1 MFYAVKIMAPTLS
14 HSQAVLPNSGTLVL
28 DRIDRHDEGFEIF
41 VCTNQPAICPLCQ
54 HISSAQ
60 HSGYTRRLGDL
71 PWQGLS
77 VRIWLSVHR
86 YRCRNH
92 ECTRK
97 IFCQRV
103 PGVARAYSRRTE
115 RLAEIVTVIG
125 YVAGGLPGA
134 RLLERLSI
142 QTSDDTVR
150 RLVRMN
156 GPASQNQRD
165 QPPIRVLGVDDW
177 AWRKHQTY
185 GTILVDLERHR
196 VADLLPDRSAES
208 LTLWLEKHPTVE
220 VVARDRGGV
229 YAEGASK
236 GAPSAV
242 QVADRFHLVLNLSS
256 AIERVLEERSR
267 ELILPSIAPPAEVET
282 HVPIAEK
289 AAQLSTQQT
298 LQLQRRQRRLER
310 YQQVIELREKGY
322 SQMAISAE
330 LNIERKTI
338 RRWLRGGEF
347 PERKPPSGRRQK
359 VADFADYLHQ
369 RWNEGCHNATR
380 LFHEISTRG
389 YKGSRVMVAK
399 FVATWRPTGRQLAK
413 PTMPE
418 RIAPKHA
425 AILTARAPDKLSEDQ
440 QTLLD
445 RLMINCPDIIQLR
458 FLAQGFRDAIKG
470 HDGAVIQQW
479 INTAK
484 HCEFGPLVRFGYGL
498 QKDILA
504 VTAAVEMN
512 WSSGQV
518 EGQVNRLKTIKRQMY
533 GRAGFDLLRARVLP
547 CLQLG
552 MANNH
557 AP

>member
-1 MFYAVKIMAPTLS
+1 MAPSSS

-28 DRIDRHDEGFEIF
+28 DRIDRHEKDFEIF
-41 VCTNQPAICPLCQ
+41 VRTIQPAICPLCQ
-54 HISSAQ
+54 QISSAR
-60 HSGYTRRLGDL
+60 HSGYTRQLGDL

-86 YRCRNH
+86 YRCQNH
-92 ECTRK
+92 ECARK

-103 PGVARAYSRRTE
+103 PGVARVYGRRTE
-115 RLAEIVTVIG
+115 RLAEIVAVIG

-150 RLVRMN
+150 RLVRLN
-156 GPASQNQRD
+156 GPSQDPLDR
-165 QPPIRVLGVDDW
+165 PPIRCLGVDDW
-177 AWRKHQTY
+177 AWRKHQSY

-196 VADLLPDRSAES
+196 VVDLLPDRSAES
-208 LTLWLEKHPTVE
+208 LTIWLEKHPTVE
-220 VVARDRGGV
+220 VVARDRGGL
-229 YAEGASK
+229 YAEGASQ
-236 GAPSAV
+236 GAPSAM

-267 ELILPSIAPPAEVET
+267 ELILPPIAPPAAVEP
-282 HVPIAEK
+282 HVLIAEK
-289 AAQLSTQQT
+289 PARPSTQQT

-310 YQQVIELREKGY
+310 YQQVIELREKGH
-322 SQMAISAE
+322 SQKAIGAE

-338 RRWLRGGEF
+338 RRWLRRGEF

-359 VADFADYLHQ
+359 VADFGDYLHQ

-413 PTMPE
+413 PGMPE

-425 AILTARAPDKLSEDQ
+425 AILTARAPDKLSEEQ

-445 RLMINCPDIIQLR
+445 RLMINCPDIIRLR
-458 FLAQGFRDAIKG
+458 DLALGFRDSLKG
-470 HDGAVIQQW
+470 HDGAVMQQW
-479 INTAK
+479 INQVK

-504 VTAAVEMN
+504 VTAAVETK

-518 EGQVNRLKTIKRQMY
+518 EGQVNRLKAIKRQMY
-533 GRAGFDLLRARVLP
+533 GRAGFGLLRARVLP
-547 CLQLG
+547 CPQLG
-552 MANNH
+552 LTTSH

>member
-1 MFYAVKIMAPTLS
+1 MAPSSS

-28 DRIDRHDEGFEIF
+28 DRIDRHEKNFEIF
-41 VCTNQPAICPLCQ
+41 VSTNQPAICPLCQ
-54 HISSAQ
+54 QISSAP
-60 HSGYTRRLGDL
+60 HSGYTRQLGDL

-92 ECTRK
+92 QCTRK

-103 PGVARAYSRRTE
+103 PGVARVYSRRTE

-150 RLVRMN
+150 RLVRLN
-156 GPASQNQRD
+156 GPASQDPLDR
-165 QPPIRVLGVDDW
+165 PPIRCLGVDDW
-177 AWRKHQTY
+177 AWRKHQSY

-196 VADLLPDRSAES
+196 VVDLLPDRSAES
-208 LTLWLEKHPTVE
+208 LTIWLEKHPTVE
-220 VVARDRGGV
+220 VVARDRGGL
-229 YAEGASK
+229 YAEGASQ
-236 GAPSAV
+236 GAPSAM

-267 ELILPSIAPPAEVET
+267 ELILPPIAPPVAIEP

-289 AAQLSTQQT
+289 PARPSTQQT

-310 YQQVIELREKGY
+310 YQQVIELREKGH
-322 SQMAISAE
+322 SQKAISAE

-338 RRWLRGGEF
+338 RRWLRRGEF

-359 VADFADYLHQ
+359 VADFGDYLHQ

-399 FVATWRPTGRQLAK
+399 FVATWRPTGRQTAK
-413 PTMPE
+413 PGTPE

-425 AILTARAPDKLSEDQ
+425 AILTARATDKLSEEQ

-445 RLMINCPDIIQLR
+445 RLMINCPDIIRLR
-458 FLAQGFRDAIKG
+458 DLALGFRDSLKG
-470 HDGAVIQQW
+470 HDGAVMQQW
-479 INTAK
+479 INQVK

-504 VTAAVEMN
+504 VTAAVETK

-518 EGQVNRLKTIKRQMY
+518 EGQVNRLKAIKRQMY
-533 GRAGFDLLRARVLP
+533 GRAGFGLLRARVLP
-547 CLQLG
+547 CPQLG
-552 MANNH
+552 LTTSH